1 MTRRAVPL
9 VGAGTVLALL
19 APATAAAHGDEVAI
33 SELSTAWSSAPAVL
47 AATGL
52 GLILFGQAFVR
63 LRSRGRRDHAPAGR
77 AALFALALSLFALAL
92 LSPLDAAGEQ
102 YLLSAH
108 MLQHVVIGDLAPALA
123 LVALRGPL
131 AFFLLPP
138 AALRP
143 LARLG
148 ALRSALRFLLK
159 PKVSLAFWGAVVASW
174 HVPAAYDAVLSRPA
188 LHDLEHGS
196 FVLAGFLVWS
206 QLVDPAR
213 RGELRVG
220 GRIFLAVVL
229 FACGQVLADVLLFSF
244 HPLYPAYAAQDERL
258 LGLSALTDQK
268 LAGAVMMA
276 EQLLTLGTCAF
287 FLGRQ
292 ALRERGAGRVAH
304 DPS

>member
-1 MTRRAVPL
+1 
-9 VGAGTVLALL
+9 VLA
-19 APATAAAHGDEVAI
+19 I
-33 SELSTAWSSAPAVL
+33 
-47 AATGL
+47 
-52 GLILFGQAFVR
+52 
-63 LRSRGRRDHAPAGR
+63 
-77 AALFALALSLFALAL
+77 ALFTLALV
-92 LSPLDAAGEQ
+92 SPLDTAGEE

-148 ALRSALRFLLK
+148 VLRAALRFLLR
-159 PKVSLAFWGAVVASW
+159 PKASLVLWAAVVAAW

-188 LHDLEHGS
+188 LHDLEHAS

-220 GRIFLAVVL
+220 GRMLFAVVL

-244 HPLYPAYAAQDERL
+244 HPLYPVYAAQDERL
-258 LGLSALTDQK
+258 FGLSALTDQK

-292 ALRERGAGRVAH
+292 ALRDRPRERIAH